1 MADVPRRDRSLVTAA
16 AGVLPDHH
24 RVMARA
30 VDREDR
36 HRDKARVVV
45 LRANQAAVGALRD
58 HHPIV
63 AAVAAMAVAT
73 VGVAKAVNT
82 VGAVK
87 AAATVGAV
95 KAAATAVGTT
105 SSRAVSRSLSPAA
118 LLQATAE
125 T

>member
-87 AAATVGAV
+87 AAAT
-95 KAAATAVGTT
+95 AVGTT